1 MVCEIISVGTELLLG
16 QIVNTNA
23 QYIARRLAEVGVSVY
38 YQSVVGDNQARL
50 AGAVREALDR
60 ADIVITTGGLGPTG
74 DDLTKETIAAVCG
87 LKLVMDEATLEAISE
102 RFIRLGRKMTPNNLK
117 QALIPRGA
125 QVLPNAHGTAPG
137 CIVNAPGLKQIVLLP
152 GPPGEMRPMLDT
164 HVIPYL
170 ADKSGKTLVSRVLRI
185 FGMGESAVEYA
196 LKDLIQNQVNPTIAP
211 YAAQSEVTLRITA
224 MCSAR
229 AEGEQLI
236 EPYIKEIVN
245 RLGGVVYSLNDET
258 LWQVCAGL
266 LKKNGLKLAV
276 AESCTGG
283 MLSSLLVSVPGCSNW
298 FTEGCVTYSD
308 EAKARRLNVSQQTLK
323 RYSAVS
329 GQTAYEM
336 ANGIALRSGADAV
349 LATTGYAGPDS
360 GADTG
365 LVYIAAGLGG
375 DISVHCER
383 LNGSRE
389 HIRYAACLHAL
400 NYLRKMLEKTDE
412 F

>member
-1 MVCEIISVGTELLLG
+1 MVCELISVGTELLLG

-23 QYIARRLAEVGVSVY
+23 QYIAQRLAEAGVSVY
-38 YQSVVGDNQARL
+38 YQSVVGDNRERL
-50 AGAVREALDR
+50 AGAVREALNR
-60 ADIVITTGGLGPTG
+60 ADFVITTGGLGPTG

-87 LKLVMDEATLEAISE
+87 LGLVMDEAALEAIRE
-102 RFIRLGRKMTPNNLK
+102 RFNRLGREMTPNNLK
-117 QALIPRGA
+117 QALIPSGA
-125 QVLPNAHGTAPG
+125 RVLPNAHGTAPG
-137 CIVNAPGLKQIVLLP
+137 CIVIAPGAKQIVMLP
-152 GPPGEMRPMLDT
+152 GPPGEMRPMLDEQ
-164 HVIPYL
+164 VIPYL
-170 ADKSGKTLVSRVLRI
+170 ADKSGKTLVTRVLRI

-196 LKDLIQNQVNPTIAP
+196 LNDLIQNQCNPTIAP
-211 YAAQSEVTLRITA
+211 YAAQSEVTLRLTA
-224 MCSAR
+224 MCAAR
-229 AEGEQLI
+229 QEGERLI
-236 EPYIKEIVN
+236 EPYIKEIVS
-245 RLGGVVYSLNDET
+245 RLGGAVYSLDDET

-266 LKKNGLKLAV
+266 LKKRRLKLAV

-298 FTEGCVTYSD
+298 FIEGCVTYSD
-308 EAKARRLNVSQQTLK
+308 DAKTRRLNVTQQTLK

-336 ANGIALRSGADAV
+336 AYGLARRSGADAV

-360 GADTG
+360 EADTG
-365 LVYIAAGLGG
+365 LVYIAAGLGE

-389 HIRYAACLHAL
+389 HIRYTACLRAL